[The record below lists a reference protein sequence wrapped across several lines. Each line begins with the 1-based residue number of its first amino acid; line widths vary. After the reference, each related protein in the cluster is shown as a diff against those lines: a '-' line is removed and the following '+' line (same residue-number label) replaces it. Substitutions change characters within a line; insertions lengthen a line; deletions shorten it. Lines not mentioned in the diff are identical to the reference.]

1 MVRLWFVYD
10 PFMVR
15 SRFVYGSFMVR
26 LWFVYGSFAV
36 RLWFV
41 RGSFMVRLW
50 FVHGPSTVRSRSVPR
65 LKLCF
70 LQFGT
75 PGLRL
80 FEGGRGVRGIGGWR
94 MFTVAGS

>member
-1 MVRLWFVYD
+1 MIRLWFVRGSFMVRLWFGYGS
-10 PFMVR
+10 FMVR
-15 SRFVYGSFMVR
+15 SRFVYGSF
-26 LWFVYGSFAV
+26 A
-36 RLWFV
+36 
-41 RGSFMVRLW
+41 VRLW